1 MGSCTPSTH
10 IPIAPTA
17 HIHHVHSHTER
28 LNRPCALAHRMV
40 EPYLNSGD
48 MRNPCWRS
56 LFPWPPYV
64 VYFLEKT
71 ICQVFVSTVWIPCGA
86 PGSPWMLVTLV
97 NLEWNMW
104 ASQAERTGCQ
114 GYGAKAVRHSAFI
127 IPISFMYTGL
137 WTHSDSNHITGA
149 KTTRRCP
156 QKNDLMWITALKLAL
171 KKSCD
176 RVTFI
181 CSFSLAVTLRLHP
194 CGRNQGNRKL
204 KEVLNL

>member
-1 MGSCTPSTH
+1 MCPRTQNGRTLSELWRYEKPLLKEFISLTSICCLFSRENNLPS
-10 IPIAPTA
+10 
-17 HIHHVHSHTER
+17 
-28 LNRPCALAHRMV
+28 
-40 EPYLNSGD
+40 
-48 MRNPCWRS
+48 
-56 LFPWPPYV
+56 
-64 VYFLEKT
+64 
-71 ICQVFVSTVWIPCGA
+71 ICFTVWIPCGA

-114 GYGAKAVRHSAFI
+114 GYGANTVRHSAFI
-127 IPISFMYTGL
+127 IPISFMCMSL